1 MKHIVIT
8 GLGGVGGYYGGMLA
22 RAYAKSDEVA
32 IHFVARGEHAQEIAL
47 NGLQVETPKGS
58 FTVRPRNIVQD
69 AKLLNIQADY
79 VLCCTKSYDL
89 AEAIRGI
96 APVVGPETVVLP
108 LLNGVDIRSRISDML
123 PGADVWYGLTYIVAM
138 KMGPGTIRNV
148 HGRGKIFFGTG
159 GKRTEKGDQLEEIL
173 REAGIRGEWHDD
185 IVLQMW
191 KKFIIISVSAVVSAY
206 FDLPV
211 LLAFERHADMCDL
224 LLHEITTVARALG
237 IDLPTKYCRRE
248 LIEAWGGDKQATTS
262 MHRDFRAGRP
272 TEVDTLCGYVVHEAE
287 QLGIPVPA
295 YKEIY
300 RGLSVGIC
308 R

>member
-22 RAYAKSDEVA
+22 RAYAKSDEVGVYF
-32 IHFVARGEHAQEIAL
+32 IARGDHAYEIAKS
-47 NGLQVETPKGS
+47 GLQVETPKGV
-58 FTVRPRNIVQD
+58 FTVRPHAIVQD
-69 AKLLNIQADY
+69 AVRLNIKADY

-89 AEAIRGI
+89 ENAIRGI
-96 APVVGPETVVLP
+96 APVVGSETVVLP
-108 LLNGVDIRSRISDML
+108 LLNGVDIRDRVAGML
-123 PGADVWYGLTYIVAM
+123 PQAEVWYGLTYIVAM
-138 KMGPGTIRNV
+138 KVAPGIIRNA

-159 GKRTEKGDQLEEIL
+159 GKRIEKGDLLENIL
-173 REAGIRGEWHDD
+173 REAGIQGEWHDD

-272 TEVDTLCGYVVHEAE
+272 TEVDSLCGYVVREAAR
-287 QLGIPVPA
+287 LGIPVPA
-295 YKEIY
+295 YQEIY